1 MLSTDINLFII
12 GTVSGAFTVGIIV
25 GIIVGIGICM
35 TFYYLKKFRSR
46 NADHSQTSGNAQI
59 GFQTSNSPAQQNPDE
74 VNISKIEHLLPMIM
88 I

>member
-12 GTVSGAFTVGIIV
+12 GTVGGAFIV

-59 GFQTSNSPAQQNPDE
+59 GIQMSNSPAQQNPDE